1 MKLGVVRFAVT
12 GISSFDRSAPRQRRL
27 DTMNVRFVDF
37 LTLAQAATS
46 LRALAREQVA
56 LAHTL
61 CHDLAGCSDLKPLTH
76 RLLCFNSLR
85 TTHKKPELSAKM
97 SAQSKS
103 EDRSGKADFGV

>member
-1 MKLGVVRFAVT
+1 MKLGVIRIA
-12 GISSFDRSAPRQRRL
+12 IAEFDSLARSTPRQRRL
-27 DTMNVRFVDF
+27 DAMDVRRMDF
-37 LTLAQAATS
+37 LALAQAATS

-61 CHDLAGCSDLKPLTH
+61 CHDLAGRSDLKPLTH

-103 EDRSGKADFGV
+103 EARSGKADFGV